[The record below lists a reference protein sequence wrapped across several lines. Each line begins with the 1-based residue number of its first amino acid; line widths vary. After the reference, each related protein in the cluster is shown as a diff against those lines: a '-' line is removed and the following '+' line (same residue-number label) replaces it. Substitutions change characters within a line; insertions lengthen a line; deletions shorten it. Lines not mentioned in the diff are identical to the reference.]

1 MICSAELD
9 PKNSYGTPGGG
20 STAAAGSE
28 FCRGLPS
35 HPGLAVSL
43 RNGVLNS

>member
-1 MICSAELD
+1 MICSAGQD
-9 PKNSYGTPGGG
+9 PKNSCGTPGGG

-28 FCRGLPS
+28 FCRGLPGS
-35 HPGLAVSL
+35 PGLAVSL